1 MTMSLIGRRLG
12 NYDIQS
18 QIGEGGMGAVYL
30 GMHPSIGKRVAIKV
44 LHEELA
50 SKADVVQRF
59 FNEAKA
65 VNDISHPNIV
75 DIIDFGETTF
85 DGSSFKYIIMEFLD
99 GESLASRMRREGVTI
114 RESITVLM
122 QCASALAASHSKGVI
137 HRDLKP
143 ENIFLCNR
151 PGDRNYVK
159 LLDFGIAKLTSDS
172 GAALSQK
179 TRTGMVIG
187 TPTYM
192 SPEQCDGKGQIDARA
207 DIYALGVMMFEL
219 LTGRVPFPGEGFG
232 EVLVAHLTREPD
244 APRSIN
250 PNIPPEIEAIILR
263 CLKKRKEDRFQ
274 SMNDML
280 AALSDP
286 GPHYQAWLAGR
297 PAPVMTGAVNIPTPP
312 PTGAMPM
319 MQNPMGTGA
328 MQAVGMPGQAGRSP
342 SAVWAVVNPN
352 MPPQMQQQMMQQ
364 QMMQQQM
371 MQQQMQMMPP
381 MQSGAQQMMPM
392 PPGASPMPT
401 GMMMAPG
408 MGSGMTPALG
418 GDMMPIPGAIA
429 GPRPTTLS
437 GASAEQSGRRRPL
450 NVLIGFVGAVVIGA
464 LVIITAKL
472 VGKDRTPAVTP
483 PKDAMVSI
491 LLKTDP
497 PDAEVMRSDEL
508 DEVGKTPYK
517 FQVKKG
523 SKPID
528 IKVRLSGYKEE
539 TRTINAGE
547 DQTLEI
553 NLAKEASSEP
563 AAPVDTGSKPK
574 KGKPPKE
581 PPATDTKPAKAKEP
595 AADVDAKPAK
605 SKEKPA
611 PDVDAKP
618 AKTKEKPAADADA
631 KPAKGK
637 EKPAADADAKPA
649 KGKGKGKGKDKD
661 NGDGILTPVF

>member
-1 MTMSLIGRRLG
+1 MTMSLIGKRLG

-75 DIIDFGETTF
+75 DIIDFGETAF
-85 DGSSFKYIIMEFLD
+85 DGVSFKYIIMEFLD

-114 RESITVLM
+114 RESITILM
-122 QCASALAASHSKGVI
+122 QCASALSASHAKGVI

-159 LLDFGIAKLTSDS
+159 LLDFGIAKLTSDQ

-219 LTGRVPFPGEGFG
+219 LTGRVPFPGDGFG

-280 AALSDP
+280 AAMSDP

-297 PAPVMTGAVNIPTPP
+297 PAPQVSGPVNVPTPP

-328 MQAVGMPGQAGRSP
+328 LPAVGGMPGQAGRSP

-352 MPPQMQQQMMQQ
+352 MPPQMQQ
-364 QMMQQQM
+364 
-371 MQQQMQMMPP
+371 MQMMPP
-381 MQSGAQQMMPM
+381 MASGGQAIVPMMP
-392 PPGASPMPT
+392 GGGPMPT
-401 GMMMAPG
+401 GMMVAPG
-408 MGSGMTPALG
+408 MP
-418 GDMMPIPGAIA
+418 GDMMPIPGAIG

-450 NVLIGFVGAVVIGA
+450 NVLIGFVGAVLIGA
-464 LVIITAKL
+464 LVVITARF
-472 VGKDRTPAVTP
+472 VSKDKTQATTP
-483 PKDAMVSI
+483 PKDVMVSI

-497 PDAEVMRSDEL
+497 ADAEVLRSDEL
-508 DEVGKTPYK
+508 EEVGKTPYK

-528 IKVRLSGYKEE
+528 VKVRMAGYKEE
-539 TRTINAGE
+539 TRTIEATA

-553 NLAKEASSEP
+553 NLSKE
-563 AAPVDTGSKPK
+563 APVDTPPPVDTTTKPK
-574 KGKPPKE
+574 KGKPVKDPAAAETKPAKGKE
-581 PPATDTKPAKAKEP
+581 PATDGETKPAKAK
-595 AADVDAKPAK
+595 
-605 SKEKPA
+605 
-611 PDVDAKP
+611 
-618 AKTKEKPAADADA
+618 TKDPAADAET
-631 KPAKGK
+631 KPAKAK
-637 EKPAADADAKPA
+637 TKDPAADAETKPAKAKTKDPAADAETKPA

-661 NGDGILTPVF
+661 NGDGIMTPVF